1 LDSDAK
7 EGSKIS
13 QCNLDAKKET
23 KQLAK
28 RLNKKEILM
37 I

>member
-1 LDSDAK
+1 LDSNAK

-13 QCNLDAKKET
+13 QCIMDAKKGT